1 MATTRPRNDLPTR
14 LKGGL
19 FAVVGLG
26 VMCGA
31 GAGAVSTHNFVR
43 SAAHAPGIVTRLNA
57 GGSHPEI
64 RFTAALGRIVSY
76 PQGGMISGYHP
87 GERVSVLYDP
97 RDPSDSPCL
106 DAFGTLWL
114 GWIML
119 ALLGTVF
126 VSTGSLAVFG
136 RKEE

>member
-1 MATTRPRNDLPTR
+1 MPTPKKPNLGDR
-14 LKGGL
+14 LKGGV

-26 VMCGA
+26 VMVGVGFGA
-31 GAGAVSTHNFVR
+31 ASTRRFVQ
-43 SAAHAPGIVTRLNA
+43 SAAHAPGVVTRLNA

-64 RFTAALGRIVSY
+64 RFTAAAGQIVSY
-76 PQGGMISGYHP
+76 PQGGMISGYYP

-106 DAFGTLWL
+106 NAFGALWL

-119 ALLGTVF
+119 LGLGAAF
-126 VSTGSLAVFG
+126 VGAGSLLMFG
-136 RKEE
+136 KKE